1 MLAQNPIRK
10 CDQLITYASCLLNNI
25 KKNYT
30 TIKKEALAM
39 VLCFAKI
46 QALFTRKQVFFL
58 YKSYCIL
65 IFYQETKSLQENN
78 QMVVVFLEY
87 VFWVV
92 YKPSHF
98 HFVVDVLFQLLNAI
112 ENSRVPNQIV
122 NVIFLFLLQLVQLL
136 KIYDYFPTEIVLLRY
151 FQEQKKMVLKAL
163 LFSLIQGQMYKL

>member
-46 QALFTRKQVFFL
+46 QALFPRKQVFFL

-122 NVIFLFLLQLVQLL
+122 NVIFLLLQLVQLL

-163 LFSLIQGQMYKL
+163 LFSLIQGQLYKL